1 MIAEAS
7 EAVVRDLPTVIV
19 PVMATVPLAVE
30 KSVSP
35 TVTGPASRV
44 ALMVVPPRN
53 WTVTWSPEA
62 ASIRVTPSGR
72 EAVAERPTP
81 LLLEIDTNR
90 KAVRAELAVKVPAFW
105 NEVAIVVWY

>member
-7 EAVVRDLPTVIV
+7 EAVVSDLPTVIV

-53 WTVTWSPEA
+53 CTVTWSPEA

-105 NEVAIVVWY
+105 NEVAMVVWY